1 MIVRH
6 ALALASIV
14 FLLGCHGDA
23 PKRYTSGDTGQ
34 DAETNS
40 RAETGGDRGT
50 AADAYVDASALG
62 VDAQT
67 DSNSLVTTDSA
78 MPDRPGGEVIR
89 APDAAVTID
98 SGSPDQA
105 ADTGIGAD
113 LAADLRSASDL
124 AVDAGAGVDLAADL
138 RATADRAADAGAGAD
153 LAITDAATGAADAD
167 GEGPEVG
174 ESADSGC
181 APVGSIS
188 VDKLPP
194 IDFLA
199 YHNQQQIEGYLQA
212 VAAALPAIAQYKV
225 LGQSGQSRDLP
236 YLVINATCQASPPA
250 VFTNGTHHGDE
261 PASTESVL
269 AIPDY
274 LLRKSTTDTG
284 VRGLL
289 SAYAFYVLPL
299 VNPDG
304 FALHTREN
312 ADGVDINRDYSY
324 PGRSDADSFTT
335 VEARLVKSLQD
346 NVGFRAAI
354 AFHSGAQEVI
364 WPWCYTGD
372 ATADGAF
379 FMAAGQK
386 TAQAMNFTIYQQSYD
401 DYPTEGEYIDFAYWR
416 SHSLAATFEV
426 STFKTPST
434 ASLASAVDGACK
446 GAVAWIQAVNDRD
459 KGSLHALPGA
469 PAVRKRFPFTAP
481 FDGTNRLE

>member
-6 ALALASIV
+6 AFALASV
-14 FLLGCHGDA
+14 ALLVGCRGDA
-23 PKRYTSGDTGQ
+23 PPQHSSADGGRG
-34 DAETNS
+34 AET
-40 RAETGGDRGT
+40 RVEAGGDRGT
-50 AADAYVDASALG
+50 AADAHADTSAIG
-62 VDAQT
+62 VDAQP
-67 DSNSLVTTDSA
+67 DGNSFGTTDSS
-78 MPDRPGGEVIR
+78 MPDRPGVEAYRI
-89 APDAAVTID
+89 PDAAPTID
-98 SGSPDQA
+98 SDSPDQA
-105 ADTGIGAD
+105 ADMGT
-113 LAADLRSASDL
+113 
-124 AVDAGAGVDLAADL
+124 GVDQ
-138 RATADRAADAGAGAD
+138 AADARAGAD
-153 LAITDAATGAADAD
+153 LAIADAATGAADAD

-174 ESADSGC
+174 ESADGGC
-181 APVGSIS
+181 IPGGSIS

-199 YHNQQQIEGYLQA
+199 YHDQPWIENYLQA
-212 VAAALPAIAQYKV
+212 VAAALPAIAEYKV
-225 LGQSGQSRDLP
+225 LGQSGQGRDLP
-236 YLVINATCQASPPA
+236 YLVINATCQARPPA

-289 SAYAFYVLPL
+289 AAYAFYVLPL

-312 ADGVDINRDYSY
+312 AGGADINRDYSY

-346 NVGFRAAI
+346 SVGFRAAI

-372 ATADGAF
+372 ATAADGF
-379 FMAAGQK
+379 FNAAGQRA
-386 TAQAMNFTIYQQSYD
+386 AQAMNFTIYQQSYD

-426 STFKTPST
+426 STVKTPST
-434 ASLASAVDGACK
+434 ASLASVVDGACK
-446 GAVAWIQAVNDRD
+446 GAVAWIQAVNDHD

-469 PAVRKRFPFTAP
+469 PELRKRFPLTAP

>member
-14 FLLGCHGDA
+14 FLVGCHGDA
-23 PKRYTSGDTGQ
+23 PKRYTSGDAGQ

-50 AADAYVDASALG
+50 AADAYVDTSAIG

-89 APDAAVTID
+89 APDAALTIE

-105 ADTGIGAD
+105 TDTGTGVD
-113 LAADLRSASDL
+113 Q
-124 AVDAGAGVDLAADL
+124 AVDAGAGADV
-138 RATADRAADAGAGAD
+138 AISDTGAVDAG
-153 LAITDAATGAADAD
+153 
-167 GEGPEVG
+167 GEGPEG
-174 ESADSGC
+174 GRTADSGC
-181 APVGSIS
+181 APGGGIS

-199 YHNQQQIEGYLQA
+199 YHDQPWIDSYLQA

-225 LGQSGQSRDLP
+225 LGQSGQRRDLP

-274 LLRKSTTDTG
+274 LLRKSTTDTA

-289 SAYAFYVLPL
+289 AAYAFYVLPL

-312 ADGVDINRDYSY
+312 ADGADINRDYSY
-324 PGRSDADSFTT
+324 PDRSDADSFKT
-335 VEARLVKSLQD
+335 VEARLVKSLQEG
-346 NVGFRAAI
+346 VGFHAAI

-372 ATADGAF
+372 ATADGGF
-379 FMAAGQK
+379 FMAAGQRA
-386 TAQAMNFTIYQQSYD
+386 AQAMNFTIYQQSYD

-426 STFKTPST
+426 STVKTPSA
-434 ASLASAVDGACK
+434 ASLAGVVDDACK
-446 GAVAWIQAVNDRD
+446 GTVAWIQAVNDHD
-459 KGSLHALPGA
+459 KGSLHALPAA
-469 PAVRKRFPFTAP
+469 PTVRKRFPFTAP
-481 FDGTNRLE
+481 FDGTNRHE

>member
-6 ALALASIV
+6 ALALVSIV
-14 FLLGCHGDA
+14 FLVGCHGDA
-23 PKRYTSGDTGQ
+23 SWRHTGADGGR
-34 DAETNS
+34 DAETSS
-40 RAETGGDRGT
+40 RAETDGDRGNT
-50 AADAYVDASALG
+50 ADAYVDTSEMG
-62 VDAQT
+62 VDAQR
-67 DSNSLVTTDSA
+67 DSNSLGTTDSS
-78 MPDRPGGEVIR
+78 MPDGPGVEVSR
-89 APDAAVTID
+89 APDSASTID

-105 ADTGIGAD
+105 SDTGLGAD

-124 AVDAGAGVDLAADL
+124 AV
-138 RATADRAADAGAGAD
+138 DAGAGAD

-174 ESADSGC
+174 ESDDSGC
-181 APVGSIS
+181 TPGGSIS

-212 VAAALPAIAQYKV
+212 VAAALPATAQYKV
-225 LGQSGQSRDLP
+225 LGQSGQGRDLP
-236 YLVINATCQASPPA
+236 YLVINATCQSSPPA

-289 SAYAFYVLPL
+289 AAYAFYVLPL

-312 ADGVDINRDYSY
+312 ADGADINRDYSY
-324 PGRSDADSFTT
+324 PGRSDANSFKT
-335 VEARLVKSLQD
+335 VEARLVKFLQES
-346 NVGFRAAI
+346 VGFHAAI

-386 TAQAMNFTIYQQSYD
+386 TAQAMNFAIYQQSYD

-426 STFKTPST
+426 STVKTPST
-434 ASLASAVDGACK
+434 ASLANVVDSACK
-446 GAVAWIQAVNDRD
+446 GAVAWIRAVNDHD
-459 KGSLHALPGA
+459 KGSLHAWPAA
-469 PAVRKRFPFTAP
+469 PTVRKRFPFTAP
-481 FDGTNRLE
+481 FDGTNRHE

>member
-6 ALALASIV
+6 ALALASV
-14 FLLGCHGDA
+14 AVLVGCHGDA
-23 PKRYTSGDTGQ
+23 PPRHTSADGGWG
-34 DAETNS
+34 AETNS

-113 LAADLRSASDL
+113 LGADLRSASDL
-124 AVDAGAGVDLAADL
+124 AVDAGAGVDLAVDL
-138 RATADRAADAGAGAD
+138 RAAADRAADAGAGAD
-153 LAITDAATGAADAD
+153 AAISDTGAPDAD

-225 LGQSGQSRDLP
+225 LGQSGQGRDL
-236 YLVINATCQASPPA
+236 LV
-250 VFTNGTHHGDE
+250 V
-261 PASTESVL
+261 
-269 AIPDY
+269 PD
-274 LLRKSTTDTG
+274 
-284 VRGLL
+284 
-289 SAYAFYVLPL
+289 
-299 VNPDG
+299 
-304 FALHTREN
+304 
-312 ADGVDINRDYSY
+312 
-324 PGRSDADSFTT
+324 
-335 VEARLVKSLQD
+335 ARQ
-346 NVGFRAAI
+346 
-354 AFHSGAQEVI
+354 
-364 WPWCYTGD
+364 
-372 ATADGAF
+372 
-379 FMAAGQK
+379 
-386 TAQAMNFTIYQQSYD
+386 
-401 DYPTEGEYIDFAYWR
+401 
-416 SHSLAATFEV
+416 
-426 STFKTPST
+426 
-434 ASLASAVDGACK
+434 
-446 GAVAWIQAVNDRD
+446 
-459 KGSLHALPGA
+459 
-469 PAVRKRFPFTAP
+469 RFPA
-481 FDGTNRLE
+481 R

>member
-1 MIVRH
+1 
-6 ALALASIV
+6 
-14 FLLGCHGDA
+14 
-23 PKRYTSGDTGQ
+23 
-34 DAETNS
+34 
-40 RAETGGDRGT
+40 
-50 AADAYVDASALG
+50 
-62 VDAQT
+62 
-67 DSNSLVTTDSA
+67 
-78 MPDRPGGEVIR
+78 MPDRPGGEVLR
-89 APDAAVTID
+89 APDAALTID
-98 SGSPDQA
+98 SSSPDQA

-113 LAADLRSASDL
+113 LAADLR
-124 AVDAGAGVDLAADL
+124 AA
-138 RATADRAADAGAGAD
+138 ADRAADAGAGAD
-153 LAITDAATGAADAD
+153 VAISDTGAADAD

-174 ESADSGC
+174 EFADSGC
-181 APVGSIS
+181 TPVGSIS

-199 YHNQQQIEGYLQA
+199 YHDQPWIENYLQA

-225 LGQSGQSRDLP
+225 LGQSEQGRDLP

-250 VFTNGTHHGDE
+250 IFINGTHHGDE

-274 LLRKSTTDTG
+274 LLRKSTTDATM
-284 VRGLL
+284 RGLL
-289 SAYAFYVLPL
+289 AAYAFYVLPL

-312 ADGVDINRDYSY
+312 ADGADINRDYSY
-324 PGRSDADSFTT
+324 PDRSDADSFKT
-335 VEARLVKSLQD
+335 VEARLVKSLQES
-346 NVGFRAAI
+346 VGFHGAI
-354 AFHSGAQEVI
+354 AYHSGAQEVI

-372 ATADGAF
+372 ATTDDGF
-379 FMAAGQK
+379 FNAAGQRA
-386 TAQAMNFTIYQQSYD
+386 AQAMNFTIYQQSYD

-426 STFKTPST
+426 STAKTPNAT
-434 ASLASAVDGACK
+434 LLAGVVDDACK
-446 GAVAWIQAVNDRD
+446 GTVAWIHAVNDHD